1 MGGVFRSALQCLGR
15 QILPVTQYPA
25 PPPAVKFRLIPRILP
40 GAVLQQQVDVL
51 VVTRSRGAHRSRG
64 EVPPIKEFLGVL
76 SADEPCCFDG
86 AFHQDSLHCGRGVK
100 TKRPAKLLP
109 SNYCCI
115 SRNAIKMLH
124 GLLTRTL
131 LKTQPNHTHRNMTR
145 TLPRHEVNGNVCLRL
160 LTTDA
165 CPRELPPGRERIGR
179 FVNGDD

>member
-1 MGGVFRSALQCLGR
+1 MRCSAWAGKY
-15 QILPVTQYPA
+15 YPA
-25 PPPAVKFRLIPRILP
+25 PPPAEKFRLIPRILP